1 MSASSAKRLTQ
12 SMRLLVVEDNA
23 KLAASLKRGLA
34 QEGYA
39 VDTIED
45 GREALRRLLS
55 SHADYDAVILDIALP
70 GMDGLAICAKL
81 RDTGIMTP
89 VLMLTAR
96 DTIPDKILGL
106 DTGADD
112 YVVKPFSFEELLSR
126 VRVLLRRPRE
136 GKAPVLTVGSI
147 VLNPATRDVH
157 IDDEPITLTLTEFRL
172 LEYFMAHEGQA
183 LSRQDIID
191 HVWDFA
197 ANPLSRA
204 VDVHINN
211 LRNKLNSHDDTIQ
224 LETVRGIGYRLRG

>member
-1 MSASSAKRLTQ
+1 
-12 SMRLLVVEDNA
+12 MRLLVVEDNQ
-23 KLAASLKRGLA
+23 KLAASLKRGFE

-39 VDTIED
+39 VDALGD
-45 GREALRRLLS
+45 GLEAERWLMA
-55 SHADYDAVILDIALP
+55 SHGDYDVVVLDLALP
-70 GMDGLAICAKL
+70 GKDGLAVCEEI
-81 RDTGIMTP
+81 RRSGIMTP

-96 DTIPDKILGL
+96 DTISDKILGL

-126 VRVLLRRPRE
+126 VRALLRRPRA
-136 GKAPVLTVGSI
+136 GMPPKLTLDGLE
-147 VLNPATRDVH
+147 LNPATREVR
-157 IDDEPITLTLTEFRL
+157 IQGAPVELTLTEFRL
-172 LEYFMAHEGQA
+172 LEYFMTHAEQA

-211 LRNKLNSHDDTIQ
+211 LRNKLHGHDDGIK
-224 LETVRGIGYRLRG
+224 LETVRGVGYRLRG